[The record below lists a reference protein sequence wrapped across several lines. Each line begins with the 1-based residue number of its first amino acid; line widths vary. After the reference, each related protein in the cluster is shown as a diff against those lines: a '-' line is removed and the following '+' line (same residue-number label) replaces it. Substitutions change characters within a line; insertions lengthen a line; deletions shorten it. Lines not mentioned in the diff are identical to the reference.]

1 MRLIT
6 GPPPRR
12 SAPGSRSQGRA
23 AVSGCHLASGAS
35 AGAGPPPFGTPGSPR
50 PDDRAVRVAPSG
62 LRPSRE
68 QILPGLTRPPPAT
81 VAPAFLRQI
90 WYFLLFSP
98 VAGGAAAWPACRG
111 RSWRSPVPRVPRTS
125 RGLWKNRVSLLA
137 PLRHVGRQEGRERKN
152 GKPAERR
159 AAAGPRW
166 PGGGAGSARA
176 ARGPA
181 LARPRSC

>member
-68 QILPGLTRPPPAT
+68 QILPGLTRPPPRHGGSRI
-81 VAPAFLRQI
+81 PAADLVFLIVLPRRRGSGR
-90 WYFLLFSP
+90 L
-98 VAGGAAAWPACRG
+98 AGLPGQELAE
-111 RSWRSPVPRVPRTS
+111 S
-125 RGLWKNRVSLLA
+125 R
-137 PLRHVGRQEGRERKN
+137 
-152 GKPAERR
+152 
-159 AAAGPRW
+159 AAGPKN
-166 PGGGAGSARA
+166 
-176 ARGPA
+176 
-181 LARPRSC
+181 